1 MDKDKIIHDLAIVF
15 AREKFSQTEGTEL
28 CDPTSMENQVSN
40 LFDFYQFA
48 VSTMN
53 SYSDEDF
60 ELDT

>member
-1 MDKDKIIHDLAIVF
+1 MDKDKIIRDLAIVF

-28 CDPTSMENQVSN
+28 CDSTSMANQVSN

-60 ELDT
+60 ELNT

>member
-15 AREKFSQTEGTEL
+15 AREKFSQIEDIEL
-28 CDPTSMENQVSN
+28 CDPVNMETQVSS

-48 VSTMN
+48 VSTMS
-53 SYSDEDF
+53 SYDDEDF

>member
-1 MDKDKIIHDLAIVF
+1 MDKDKIIHDLALIF
-15 AREKFSQTEGTEL
+15 AREKFSTIEDINLTNP
-28 CDPTSMENQVSN
+28 DSMENQVSS

-48 VSTMN
+48 VTTMN